1 MNNVGSSWHPNS
13 LASGTG
19 YLTEKVY
26 YPVAMRASPTGTTTA
41 TSGSTFSG
49 SAPYMSGTSTT
60 FANARYD
67 VTATSGGYASITSF
81 ILDAEL

>member
-1 MNNVGSSWHPNS
+1 MNGVGSSWHPNS
-13 LASGTG
+13 LSSGTG
-19 YLTEKVY
+19 YLIEKVY
-26 YPVAMRASPTGTTTA
+26 YPVAMRANPTGTTTA

-49 SAPYMSGTSTT
+49 SAPYISVTTTT
-60 FANARYD
+60 FAAARYD